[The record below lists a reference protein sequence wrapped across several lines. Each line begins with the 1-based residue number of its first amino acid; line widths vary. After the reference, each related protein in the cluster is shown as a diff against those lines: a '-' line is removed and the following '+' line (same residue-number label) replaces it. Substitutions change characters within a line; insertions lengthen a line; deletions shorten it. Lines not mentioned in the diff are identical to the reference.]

1 MAMSRPSMN
10 SHPFKTAY
18 CFV

>member
-1 MAMSRPSMN
+1 MN